1 MAGVALHPRLDVLE
15 AEGCL
20 ESLGAVSL
28 LDTKDPES
36 SSGRRGLYESLVLLG
51 QCTPLSL
58 FHFLNMY

>member
-36 SSGRRGLYESLVLLG
+36 SSGRRGLGVSGRRGLLNYDHS
-51 QCTPLSL
+51 P
-58 FHFLNMY
+58 